1 MSAAPAAMPAPAVAA
16 AVAAAMPAAPAA
28 VASTASAAARMVN
41 LTLAGE
47 LFLHIGKGKSGI
59 NGVED
64 FFCIRL

>member
-16 AVAAAMPAAPAA
+16 AAMPAAPAA
-28 VASTASAAARMVN
+28 VASTAAAAAGMVN

-47 LFLHIGKGKSGI
+47 FFLHIGKGKSGI
-59 NGVED
+59 NGVKD